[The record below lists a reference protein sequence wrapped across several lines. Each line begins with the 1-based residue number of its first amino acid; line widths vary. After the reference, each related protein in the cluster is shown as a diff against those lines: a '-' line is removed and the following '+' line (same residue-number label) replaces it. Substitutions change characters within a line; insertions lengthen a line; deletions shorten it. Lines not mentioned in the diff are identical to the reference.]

1 MSDDSCVDWDLLNW
15 PGIFKGV
22 VSILL
27 GKFFPTAKA
36 EARMKSCRTSKEEKE
51 EAPTTPGAQRR
62 RLCTATCRDWC
73 PV

>member
-51 EAPTTPGAQRR
+51 EA
-62 RLCTATCRDWC
+62 RLLSLFDPNISIRFDRHIF
-73 PV
+73 